1 MNDTRLTVHMPDDL
15 HLRARRAAVRR
26 NVTLSAV
33 VRSAL
38 ENYLSTT
45 EAAESGER
53 SIVEDTAED
62 AKIRREKAAFAF
74 QQQELQQRYPGEYVA
89 IHEGRVIDHDL
100 SLAVLHQRVVQAVG
114 AAPILL
120 KRVDE
125 PITREFVLR
134 SPRLE
139 RTAS

>member
-1 MNDTRLTVHMPDDL
+1 MPDDL
-15 HLRARRAAVRR
+15 HLRTRRVAQRR
-26 NVTLSAV
+26 NITLSAV

-53 SIVEDTAED
+53 SVVEDNAED
-62 AKIRREKAAFAF
+62 AKIRHEKAAFAL

-89 IHEGRVIDHDL
+89 IHEGRVIDHDF
-100 SLAVLHQRVVQAVG
+100 SLAALHQRVVQAVG

>member
-1 MNDTRLTVHMPDDL
+1 M
-15 HLRARRAAVRR
+15 RRK
-26 NVTLSAV
+26 VTLSAV

-45 EAAESGER
+45 EAAESDEH

-62 AKIRREKAAFAF
+62 AKIRREKAAFAA
-74 QQQELQQRYPGEYVA
+74 QQRELQQRCPGEYVA
-89 IHEGRVIDHDL
+89 IHDGHVIDHDF
-100 SLAVLHQRVVQAVG
+100 SLAVLHRRVVQAVG

-125 PITREFVLR
+125 PVTREFMLR